1 MTDGDD
7 AERALGRA
15 VALGLPAVG
24 IVCAVAAGMLAS
36 LGSALLVLAA
46 TALLGT
52 IALLWT
58 SVRTLSGDA
67 PLPVQMETA
76 TVHRADAMSDRKR
89 QALRALKD
97 LENERALGRIDDE
110 DYRQLSATYRQQAK
124 DVLREMESEVAPV
137 RDEAERIARDYLKR
151 HGVAVPALAVQ
162 AAAPALAVQAVAASR
177 PARDERVSCAKC
189 SASNEPDAAF
199 CKGCG
204 APMKAERAE
213 GTDAKA

>member
-7 AERALGRA
+7 AERALGRV
-15 VALGLPAVG
+15 VALGLPAAGVL
-24 IVCAVAAGMLAS
+24 CAIAAGMLAS

-67 PLPVQMETA
+67 PLPIHMDAAPAARGT
-76 TVHRADAMSDRKR
+76 DAMTDKKR

-97 LENERALGRIDDE
+97 LENERAVGRIDDE
-110 DYRQLSATYRQQAK
+110 DYRQLAATYREQAK
-124 DVLREMESEVAPV
+124 DVLREMEREVAPV
-137 RDEAERIARDYLKR
+137 REEAERIAREYLER
-151 HGVAVPALAVQ
+151 RGVATSAALSAPAVQ
-162 AAAPALAVQAVAASR
+162 PTAPK
-177 PARDERVSCAKC
+177 PKGTERVACARC

-204 APMKAERAE
+204 AAMKAERAE
-213 GTDAKA
+213 GSHAKA

>member
-1 MTDGDD
+1 M
-7 AERALGRA
+7 
-15 VALGLPAVG
+15 
-24 IVCAVAAGMLAS
+24 MAS
-36 LGSALLVLAA
+36 LGSAILVLAA

-67 PLPVQMETA
+67 PLPVQMEA
-76 TVHRADAMSDRKR
+76 ASMHRPDAMSDKKR

-124 DVLREMESEVAPV
+124 DVLRELESEVAPA
-137 RDEAERIARDYLKR
+137 RDEAERLARDYLKR
-151 HGVAVPALAVQ
+151 HGVAAP
-162 AAAPALAVQAVAASR
+162 AAAPAPG
-177 PARDERVSCAKC
+177 PARDERVVCAKC